1 MCGELRLPSLIFT
14 IRDIRSTIRDPFDT
28 SFVCVC
34 ECVHLVS
41 LTTFSHFLPLVQ
53 FIHIL
58 IYTTMSNLLSD
69 TDIAF
74 RSLQQDRRDLII
86 KILKAQKGI
95 SDQITKLEK
104 ELDRNVF
111 MLREL
116 ADDVDAFDASLDKKG
131 GMNIS
136 MADVSNKPEGVS
148 T

>member
-1 MCGELRLPSLIFT
+1 
-14 IRDIRSTIRDPFDT
+14 
-28 SFVCVC
+28 
-34 ECVHLVS
+34 
-41 LTTFSHFLPLVQ
+41 
-53 FIHIL
+53 
-58 IYTTMSNLLSD
+58 MSNLLSD

-116 ADDVDAFDASLDKKG
+116 ADDVDAFDANLDKKG
-131 GMNIS
+131 GMNLS